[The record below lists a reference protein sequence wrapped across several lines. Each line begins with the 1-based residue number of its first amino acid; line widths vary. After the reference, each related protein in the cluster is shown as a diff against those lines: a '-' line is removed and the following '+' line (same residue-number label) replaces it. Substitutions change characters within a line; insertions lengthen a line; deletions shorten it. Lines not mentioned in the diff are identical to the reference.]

1 MSVRLIFTDKW
12 NSFWHVV
19 FGVLSVRIWLILPI
33 FLLYQFVLKYDINS
47 GIDTIEFLIG
57 YFTDHL
63 ITKKLNAMFVLGE
76 VPSPVSNVPNVLS
89 E

>member
-19 FGVLSVRIWLILPI
+19 FGVLSVRIWLIMPI
-33 FLLYQFVLKYDINS
+33 FLLYQFILKYDINS
-47 GIDTIEFLIG
+47 GIDTIEFFIG

-63 ITKKLNAMFVLGE
+63 FAKKLNGMFVLGE
-76 VPSPVSNVPNVLS
+76 VPSVVPNVANGIV